1 MALTPTV
8 TKVSVTGVEEDIHSI
23 TLNLKVNDGT
33 SDVID
38 KDFAVEFKVSHD
50 NRAVL
55 RQRLID
61 QMQKE
66 IDVYKN
72 HKVIDDS
79 AALASDITTIQS
91 NLVM

>member
-1 MALTPTV
+1 MALTSTI
-8 TKVSVTGVEEDIHSI
+8 TKVSVIGAEEDVHVI
-23 TLNLKVNDGT
+23 TLNLKVNDGA

-38 KDFAVEFKVSHD
+38 KDFTITYKPSHD
-50 NRAVL
+50 SRAVL
-55 RQRLID
+55 RQRMTY

-79 AALASDITTIQS
+79 AALASDITTIKNS
-91 NLVM
+91 LTM

>member
-1 MALTPTV
+1 MALTATV
-8 TKVSVTGVEEDIHSI
+8 TKVSVTGAEEDIHDI

-38 KDFAVEFKVSHD
+38 EDFTVEFKVSHD
-50 NRAVL
+50 SRDVL
-55 RQRLID
+55 KQELID
-61 QMQKE
+61 KMQKK

-72 HKVIDDS
+72 HKTIDDS

-91 NLVM
+91 SLVM

>member
-8 TKVSVTGVEEDIHSI
+8 TKISVVGGETDIHYI
-23 TLNLKVNDGT
+23 TFNLVVNDGVT
-33 SDVID
+33 DVID
-38 KDFAVEFKVSHD
+38 KDFTVVYKISHD
-50 NRAVL
+50 TRAVF

-72 HKVIDDS
+72 HKTIDDS
-79 AALASDITTIQS
+79 AELASDITTIQTG
-91 NLVM
+91 LVM